1 MNHAV
6 VNHGLYRSVWQT
18 ITATLSNLA
27 GSGPIPR
34 LVVGVA
40 GAALGLA
47 AFHWWLRYPGRHQP
61 ALTYVITP
69 PGESAWDPA
78 AWMILYRT
86 LFGISSPW
94 WKRLLLGQP
103 WIALEFWSAAG
114 RVAARCWFPARLET
128 VLLTHIR
135 MALPG
140 VEVSR
145 CEAEPELAEPTGRAR
160 LHFWREDLYAL
171 GAGRADPLRPIL
183 GALSVAP
190 QAVMQVVISPDVR
203 WQARAQQR
211 WATLS
216 GQPVPRGPVSGILTE
231 LSDIFLGWL
240 IPVAKPAAPSASP
253 LTPMPAPEKAREPG
267 YRAELRLRVAARSK
281 AEAKGLMHTLASAFR
296 SLDGS
301 NGLRPHRVWRGA
313 HFDRAL
319 TQRWPPCG
327 RGPILVAEELARLF
341 HVPCPGI
348 PMDTAATRVAPARAL
363 PQSGKPLC
371 FADAL
376 GGTAVTISQP
386 DCRQH
391 LHILGP
397 TGSGKS
403 TLMVNLALDDIR
415 AGRGVGVVDPKGD
428 LVRALLERIPASEE
442 PRILLIDPSYREQPI
457 GLNLLEC
464 DDPDLHEV
472 VSDAIVTIFKKTYE
486 RFWGP
491 RTDDTLR
498 AAILTLLRK
507 PDATLCEVP
516 LLLLRPQARLALTE
530 GLDDPVG
537 LEPFWEEYER
547 MPDSQRLQTIGPL
560 LNKLRAFLLRR
571 TVRNMLGQARSTI
584 NIPQAVDRHGIVLVS
599 LAKGLLGEETS
610 RLLGSLMVA
619 RIWQAALARARQHED
634 QRADFNLYLDE
645 FQNYL
650 YLPQSLDEVLVE
662 ARGHHLSLTLANQH
676 LAQLQPSTREALAAN
691 ARTRVAF
698 QCGQEDARY
707 LAREFDPGFTERDLR
722 TLQRFQVAVRL
733 CVDGRTESPFTGI
746 TRPMPPSQGEGHAER
761 LAAAALGRHGR
772 PRATVEAEIIER
784 LRAKGLLEAARRFAE

>member
-1 MNHAV
+1 
-6 VNHGLYRSVWQT
+6 
-18 ITATLSNLA
+18 
-27 GSGPIPR
+27 
-34 LVVGVA
+34 
-40 GAALGLA
+40 
-47 AFHWWLRYPGRHQP
+47 
-61 ALTYVITP
+61 
-69 PGESAWDPA
+69 
-78 AWMILYRT
+78 
-86 LFGISSPW
+86 
-94 WKRLLLGQP
+94 
-103 WIALEFWSAAG
+103 
-114 RVAARCWFPARLET
+114 
-128 VLLTHIR
+128 
-135 MALPG
+135 
-140 VEVSR
+140 
-145 CEAEPELAEPTGRAR
+145 
-160 LHFWREDLYAL
+160 
-171 GAGRADPLRPIL
+171 
-183 GALSVAP
+183 
-190 QAVMQVVISPDVR
+190 
-203 WQARAQQR
+203 
-211 WATLS
+211 
-216 GQPVPRGPVSGILTE
+216 
-231 LSDIFLGWL
+231 
-240 IPVAKPAAPSASP
+240 
-253 LTPMPAPEKAREPG
+253 
-267 YRAELRLRVAARSK
+267 
-281 AEAKGLMHTLASAFR
+281 
-296 SLDGS
+296 
-301 NGLRPHRVWRGA
+301 
-313 HFDRAL
+313 
-319 TQRWPPCG
+319 
-327 RGPILVAEELARLF
+327 
-341 HVPCPGI
+341 
-348 PMDTAATRVAPARAL
+348 MDAAATRVAPARAL
-363 PQSGKPLC
+363 PQSGKLLC

-391 LHILGP
+391 IHILGP

-403 TLMVNLALDDIR
+403 TLMLNLALDDIR

-610 RLLGSLMVA
+610 RLLGSLLVA
-619 RIWQAALARARQHED
+619 RIWQAALARAGQLED

-650 YLPQSLDEVLVE
+650 HLPQSLDEVLVE
-662 ARGHHLSLTLANQH
+662 ARGYHLSLTLANQH

-746 TRPMPPSQGEGHAER
+746 TRPMPPSQGEGHAQR
-761 LAAAALGRHGR
+761 LVAAALGRHGR
-772 PRATVEAEIIER
+772 SRATVEAEIIER